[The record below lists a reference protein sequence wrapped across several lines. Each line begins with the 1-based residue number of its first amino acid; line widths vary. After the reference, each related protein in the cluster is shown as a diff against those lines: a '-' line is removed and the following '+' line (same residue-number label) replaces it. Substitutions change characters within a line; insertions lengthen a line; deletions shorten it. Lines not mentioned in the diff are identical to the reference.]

1 MWAKNLSEE
10 FKGETQRV
18 YKYMKKYLN
27 WQSENFQSKT
37 KMIHLF
43 LFCCPNLESWI
54 SQILKAV
61 VRRTP
66 HGPAGGEVDTAAAI
80 VEGRLSDVHPATMPS
95 TPENTN
101 QKNPH
106 MGV

>member
-1 MWAKNLSEE
+1 MWAKNLNEE

-18 YKYMKKYLN
+18 YKYMKKYVN

-37 KMIHLF
+37 KMIHLC
-43 LFCCPNLESWI
+43 LSCCPNLESWK

-80 VEGRLSDVHPATMPS
+80 VEGRLSDVHPATTHS

-101 QKNPH
+101 QKNSH
-106 MGV
+106 TGL